1 MNTCQ
6 VIYLDKYKERL
17 ELLNIRSQMVNL
29 LNDPQGYGGY
39 LPGDLYIE
47 DTKRALKELDM
58 QLAKLII
65 RETYQQKE
73 ED

>member
-47 DTKRALKELDM
+47 DIKRALKELDM

-65 RETYQQKE
+65 RETYQ
-73 ED
+73 